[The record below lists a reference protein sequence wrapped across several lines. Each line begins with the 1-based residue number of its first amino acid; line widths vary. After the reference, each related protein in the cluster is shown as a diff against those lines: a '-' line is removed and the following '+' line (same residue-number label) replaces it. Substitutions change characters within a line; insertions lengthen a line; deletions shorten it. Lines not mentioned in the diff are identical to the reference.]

1 MPDFYDA
8 LETRAPET
16 REREQFGQLPDL
28 IARAMSAPGW
38 AEQLAGIDPKS
49 VTSRAALAGLPVLR
63 KSDLKER
70 QQRGRRS
77 AATPSPRR
85 ASSSAC

>member
-8 LETRAPET
+8 LETRAPEA
-16 REREQFGQLPDL
+16 REREQFSNLPGL

-49 VTSRAALAGLPVLR
+49 VTSRAALAG
-63 KSDLKER
+63 
-70 QQRGRRS
+70 
-77 AATPSPRR
+77 AAGAAQVGPQGAAAR
-85 ASSSAC
+85 